1 MKNPPNDLRKLES
14 CTVWSQAFSSLGLC
28 NQLRKRKERK
38 EGKRTQTQENITNLK
53 ERRIHNFNIQ
63 FNHAC

>member
-1 MKNPPNDLRKLES
+1 MKTPPNDLRMVES

-38 EGKRTQTQENITNLK
+38 EGKRTQTQEEGT
-53 ERRIHNFNIQ
+53 
-63 FNHAC
+63 